1 MVFDSSV
8 FDWVTINK
16 QIERRNSNLLKLRNK
31 TIDLGQ
37 RTFVMGILNVTPDSF
52 YDGGFYKTVD
62 DCLFRIDK
70 MLSEGA
76 DIIDIGAE
84 STRPGSHHITEQE
97 ELDRILPVLEKAS
110 ERFNCIFSVDTTK
123 SAVARE
129 ALNLGVSIINDISG
143 LNFDERSAE
152 EVVRHKAGIV
162 LMHTSGHP
170 AYMQQ
175 KVSYAS
181 LIEDIIS
188 SLDSSIQKALSLGV
202 EFESIVVDPGIGF
215 GKTVEQNIEIIRNL
229 SCFSKLGRP
238 VMIGTSRK
246 SFIGKVL
253 GDLPAQDRLEGTAAS
268 VAVSII
274 NGASIIRVHDVNHM
288 KLIAMMTNAIYNMN

>member
-1 MVFDSSV
+1 MAFDSSV
-8 FDWVTINK
+8 VDWVAINK
-16 QIERRNSNLLKLRNK
+16 QIEKRNSNLLKLRNK
-31 TIDLGQ
+31 TIDLSQ

-97 ELDRILPVLEKAS
+97 ELDRVLPVLEKAS

-152 EVVRHKAGIV
+152 EVARHKAGIV

-202 EFESIVVDPGIGF
+202 EFESIVIDPGIGF

-246 SFIGKVL
+246 SFIGKIL
-253 GDLPAQDRLEGTAAS
+253 GDLPPQDRLEGTAAS

-274 NGASIIRVHDVNHM
+274 NGAAIIRVHDVHHM

>member
-253 GDLPAQDRLEGTAAS
+253 GDLPPQDRLEGTAAS

-274 NGASIIRVHDVNHM
+274 NGASIIRGHDVNHM